1 MKSKLLLSVI
11 LLTCSLLSPQPAHAW
26 VFLNST
32 TFPDANFRS
41 YISTLSGVKV
51 GLLIDNNKVKEITYI
66 SCHDRGISSLKGI
79 EYLTSVTRLECYNN
93 TISSMDISKNTKLT
107 MLNCYGNKL
116 TSLDVSKNTALQ
128 TIYCSTNQLTSLDVT
143 KNTALQKLE
152 CYSNSISTLDLTK
165 NTSLNYL
172 NCSTNSLTALDLSKN
187 TGLTH
192 IECQNNK
199 IPSLDVSNHTALQY
213 ITCYNNVLT
222 SLNVSNDNAIDTLSC
237 HINQLTTLDLST
249 NTGLTD
255 LECFTNNLTSLDLSN
270 CPKLAKVEFNN
281 NKLNFVDLSHN
292 SKLTY
297 VNTQNNGRAVTAY
310 SYTRAKAYGGG
321 TGYYIP
327 LTDQTGEHPTSSL
340 ATLIKNAGHSD
351 DGDFVLG
358 NLVTSSLQGATL
370 STINDTQV
378 LLLDASTHKFT
389 YNYNTGFTG
398 TASTWNTDNSA
409 ASPNANF
416 YINWSA
422 ESVVTGVDGINSS
435 NLRVYTTPG
444 YINIDGSFNGSVSIC
459 NLSGQQV
466 YKGTDNEIAVPAG
479 LYIVKVAGKANK
491 VIVK

>member
-1 MKSKLLLSVI
+1 MKSKLLLSAI
-11 LLTCSLLSPQPAHAW
+11 LLSCSLLSPQPAHAW

-128 TIYCSTNQLTSLDVT
+128 TIYCSSNQLTSLDVT

-152 CYSNSISTLDLTK
+152 CYSNSLSTLDLAK
-165 NTSLNYL
+165 NTSLNYI

-199 IPSLDVSNHTALQY
+199 ISSLNVSNHTALQY

-270 CPKLAKVEFNN
+270 CPKLTKVEFNN

-310 SYTRAKAYGGG
+310 SYTRAAAYGGG

-327 LTDQTGEHPTSSL
+327 SLTKQETIRPAALPLSLKTPVTVATEILSLAISLNLHCKAQRSRQSMTLKFCFSMPARTSSRITTIPAL
-340 ATLIKNAGHSD
+340 RAQHRNGTPITVQQVPMS
-351 DGDFVLG
+351 
-358 NLVTSSLQGATL
+358 TSTSTGAQRASLQVLTE
-370 STINDTQV
+370 STAAI
-378 LLLDASTHKFT
+378 S
-389 YNYNTGFTG
+389 GFTLHQDTSIL
-398 TASTWNTDNSA
+398 TAALTA
-409 ASPNANF
+409 ASRFA
-416 YINWSA
+416 
-422 ESVVTGVDGINSS
+422 T
-435 NLRVYTTPG
+435 
-444 YINIDGSFNGSVSIC
+444 
-459 NLSGQQV
+459 
-466 YKGTDNEIAVPAG
+466 
-479 LYIVKVAGKANK
+479 
-491 VIVK
+491 